1 MSRLPSPIRRALRSL
16 GPVATVPLTESGRAA
31 LGAMLGIGIAA
42 FLASAAADGLFLRH
56 FVLMAPF
63 GATATLIFAAP
74 NSPLAQPWPVFV
86 GTLVS
91 ALVAVAVSM
100 AVPQTVVA
108 APLAVALAIF
118 VMALCRA
125 THPPGGAVALMVPL
139 AGPAH
144 ADPAWPFLPLAVG
157 TLLLI
162 GIGVLFARATGRR
175 YPFRHVGDANA
186 VGTGDPDPVERTG
199 LSEDELAGIL
209 VRYRQSLNL
218 GVEDLARLI
227 AAAEVEAAG
236 NRIGAGTVASIM
248 SRDLVTVAPGTPL
261 DEIAG
266 LFVRH
271 GFTSL
276 PVTQLIAQRIEPTLS
291 LMVLTLIFAA
301 IQAGIYWYARNI
313 ALTAAQEATHQARGT
328 DGTVGAGQQAD
339 VGRTALLRRLRRDGG
354 RRLGRRLGLRDGG
367 GQAQDGGRRK
377 KGTDHRFTPRCLATW
392 RRR

>member
-144 ADPAWPFLPLAVG
+144 ADPAWPFLPLALG

-248 SRDLVTVAPGTPL
+248 SRDLVTVAPDTPL

-276 PVTQLIAQRIEPTLS
+276 PVVDADGAFRGVIFQLHLIARQAAAPQRRRPLAPAPDRA
-291 LMVLTLIFAA
+291 L
-301 IQAGIYWYARNI
+301 ARDI
-313 ALTAAQEATHQARGT
+313 MDATPVTAAPATPVAALLVPLAISGT
-328 DGTVGAGQQAD
+328 DAVPILDAGRLVGIVTQTDLIAALARH
-339 VGRTALLRRLRRDGG
+339 VPEGR
-354 RRLGRRLGLRDGG
+354 
-367 GQAQDGGRRK
+367 
-377 KGTDHRFTPRCLATW
+377 
-392 RRR
+392 

>member
-276 PVTQLIAQRIEPTLS
+276 PVVDAGGAFRGVIFQLHLIARQAAAPQRRRPLAPAPDRA
-291 LMVLTLIFAA
+291 L
-301 IQAGIYWYARNI
+301 ARDI
-313 ALTAAQEATHQARGT
+313 MDATPVTAAPATPVAALLVPLAISGT
-328 DGTVGAGQQAD
+328 DAVPILDAGRLVGIVTQTDLIAALARH
-339 VGRTALLRRLRRDGG
+339 VPEGR
-354 RRLGRRLGLRDGG
+354 
-367 GQAQDGGRRK
+367 
-377 KGTDHRFTPRCLATW
+377 
-392 RRR
+392 

>member
-31 LGAMLGIGIAA
+31 LGALLGIGIAA
-42 FLASAAADGLFLRH
+42 LLATAATGGLFLRH

-276 PVTQLIAQRIEPTLS
+276 PVVDAGGAFRGVIFQLHLIARQAAAPQRRRPLAPAPDRA
-291 LMVLTLIFAA
+291 L
-301 IQAGIYWYARNI
+301 ARDI
-313 ALTAAQEATHQARGT
+313 MDATPVTAAPATPVAALLVPLAISGT
-328 DGTVGAGQQAD
+328 DAVPILDAGRLVGIVTQTDLIAALARH
-339 VGRTALLRRLRRDGG
+339 VPEGR
-354 RRLGRRLGLRDGG
+354 
-367 GQAQDGGRRK
+367 
-377 KGTDHRFTPRCLATW
+377 
-392 RRR
+392 

>member
-248 SRDLVTVAPGTPL
+248 SRDLVTVAPDTPL

-276 PVTQLIAQRIEPTLS
+276 PVVDADGAFRGVIFQLHLIARQAAAPQRRRPLAPAPDRA
-291 LMVLTLIFAA
+291 L
-301 IQAGIYWYARNI
+301 ARDI
-313 ALTAAQEATHQARGT
+313 MDATPVTAAPATPVAALLVPLAISGT
-328 DGTVGAGQQAD
+328 DAVPILDAGRLVGIVTQTDLIAALARH
-339 VGRTALLRRLRRDGG
+339 VPEGR
-354 RRLGRRLGLRDGG
+354 
-367 GQAQDGGRRK
+367 
-377 KGTDHRFTPRCLATW
+377 
-392 RRR
+392 

>member
-42 FLASAAADGLFLRH
+42 LLATAATDGLFLWH

-248 SRDLVTVAPGTPL
+248 SRDLVTVAPDTPL

-276 PVTQLIAQRIEPTLS
+276 PVVDADGAFRGVIFQLHLIARQAAAPQRRRPLAPAPDRA
-291 LMVLTLIFAA
+291 L
-301 IQAGIYWYARNI
+301 ARDI
-313 ALTAAQEATHQARGT
+313 MDATPVTAAPATPVAALLVPLAISGT
-328 DGTVGAGQQAD
+328 DAVPILDAGRLVGIVTQTDLIAALARH
-339 VGRTALLRRLRRDGG
+339 VPEGR
-354 RRLGRRLGLRDGG
+354 
-367 GQAQDGGRRK
+367 
-377 KGTDHRFTPRCLATW
+377 
-392 RRR
+392 

>member
-63 GATATLIFAAP
+63 GPTATLIFAAP
-74 NSPLAQPWPVFV
+74 NSPLVQPWPVFV

-144 ADPAWPFLPLAVG
+144 ADPAWPFLPLALG

-276 PVTQLIAQRIEPTLS
+276 PVVDAGGAFRGVIFQLHLIARQAAAPQRRRPLAPAPDRA
-291 LMVLTLIFAA
+291 L
-301 IQAGIYWYARNI
+301 ARDI
-313 ALTAAQEATHQARGT
+313 MDATPVTAAPATPVAALLVPLAISGT
-328 DGTVGAGQQAD
+328 DAVPILDAGRLVGIVTQTDLIAALARH
-339 VGRTALLRRLRRDGG
+339 VPEGR
-354 RRLGRRLGLRDGG
+354 
-367 GQAQDGGRRK
+367 
-377 KGTDHRFTPRCLATW
+377 
-392 RRR
+392 

>member
-31 LGAMLGIGIAA
+31 LGALLGIGIAA
-42 FLASAAADGLFLRH
+42 LLATAATGGLFLRH

-144 ADPAWPFLPLAVG
+144 ADPAWPFLPLALG

-248 SRDLVTVAPGTPL
+248 SRDLVTVAPDTPL

-276 PVTQLIAQRIEPTLS
+276 PVVDAGGAFRGVIFQLHLIARQAAAPQR
-291 LMVLTLIFAA
+291 
-301 IQAGIYWYARNI
+301 R
-313 ALTAAQEATHQARGT
+313 
-328 DGTVGAGQQAD
+328 
-339 VGRTALLRRLRRDGG
+339 
-354 RRLGRRLGLRDGG
+354 RRLGPAPDRALARDIMD
-367 GQAQDGGRRK
+367 ATPVTAAPATPVAALLVPLAIS
-377 KGTDHRFTPRCLATW
+377 GTDAVPILDAGRLVGIVTQTDLIAALA
-392 RRR
+392 RHVPEGR

>member
-144 ADPAWPFLPLAVG
+144 ADPAWPFLPLALG

-248 SRDLVTVAPGTPL
+248 SRDLVTVAPDTPL

-276 PVTQLIAQRIEPTLS
+276 PVVDRNGLFRGVIFQLHLIARQAAAPQRRRPLAPAPDRA
-291 LMVLTLIFAA
+291 L
-301 IQAGIYWYARNI
+301 ARDI
-313 ALTAAQEATHQARGT
+313 MDATPVTAAPATPVAALLVPLAISGT
-328 DGTVGAGQQAD
+328 DAVPILDAGRLVGIVTQTDLIAALARH
-339 VGRTALLRRLRRDGG
+339 VPEGR
-354 RRLGRRLGLRDGG
+354 
-367 GQAQDGGRRK
+367 
-377 KGTDHRFTPRCLATW
+377 
-392 RRR
+392 

>member
-31 LGAMLGIGIAA
+31 LGALLGIGIAA
-42 FLASAAADGLFLRH
+42 LLATAATGGLFLRH

-144 ADPAWPFLPLAVG
+144 ADPAWPFLPLATG

-248 SRDLVTVAPGTPL
+248 SRDLVTVAPDTPL

-276 PVTQLIAQRIEPTLS
+276 PVVDRNGLFRGVIFQLHLIARQAAAPQRRRPLAPAPDRA
-291 LMVLTLIFAA
+291 L
-301 IQAGIYWYARNI
+301 ARDI
-313 ALTAAQEATHQARGT
+313 MDATPVTAAPATPVAALLVPLAISGT
-328 DGTVGAGQQAD
+328 DAVPILDAGRLVGIVTQTDLIAALARH
-339 VGRTALLRRLRRDGG
+339 VPEGR
-354 RRLGRRLGLRDGG
+354 
-367 GQAQDGGRRK
+367 
-377 KGTDHRFTPRCLATW
+377 
-392 RRR
+392 

>member
-31 LGAMLGIGIAA
+31 LGAMLGISIAA
-42 FLASAAADGLFLRH
+42 LLATAATDGLFLRH

-276 PVTQLIAQRIEPTLS
+276 PVVDAGGAFRGVIFQLHLIARQAAAPQRRRPLAPAPDRA
-291 LMVLTLIFAA
+291 L
-301 IQAGIYWYARNI
+301 ARDI
-313 ALTAAQEATHQARGT
+313 MDATPVTAAPATPVAALLVPLAISGT
-328 DGTVGAGQQAD
+328 DAVPILDAGRLVGIVTQTDLIAALARH
-339 VGRTALLRRLRRDGG
+339 VPEGR
-354 RRLGRRLGLRDGG
+354 
-367 GQAQDGGRRK
+367 
-377 KGTDHRFTPRCLATW
+377 
-392 RRR
+392 

>member
-42 FLASAAADGLFLRH
+42 LLATAATDGLFLRH

-144 ADPAWPFLPLAVG
+144 ADPAWPFLPLALG

-248 SRDLVTVAPGTPL
+248 SRDLVTVAPDTPL

-276 PVTQLIAQRIEPTLS
+276 PVVDRNGLFRGVIFQLHLIARQAAAPQRRRPLAPAPDRA
-291 LMVLTLIFAA
+291 L
-301 IQAGIYWYARNI
+301 ARDI
-313 ALTAAQEATHQARGT
+313 MDATPVTAAPATPVAALLVPLAISGT
-328 DGTVGAGQQAD
+328 DAVPILDAGRLVGIVTQTDLIAALARH
-339 VGRTALLRRLRRDGG
+339 VPEGR
-354 RRLGRRLGLRDGG
+354 
-367 GQAQDGGRRK
+367 
-377 KGTDHRFTPRCLATW
+377 
-392 RRR
+392 

>member
-31 LGAMLGIGIAA
+31 LGALLGIGIAA
-42 FLASAAADGLFLRH
+42 LLATAATGGLFLRH

-248 SRDLVTVAPGTPL
+248 SRDLVTVAPDTPL

-276 PVTQLIAQRIEPTLS
+276 PVVDRNGLFRGVIFQLHLIARQAAAPQRRRPLAPAPDRA
-291 LMVLTLIFAA
+291 L
-301 IQAGIYWYARNI
+301 ARDI
-313 ALTAAQEATHQARGT
+313 MDATPVTAAPATPVAALLVPLAISGT
-328 DGTVGAGQQAD
+328 DAVPILDAGRLVGIVTQTDLIAALARH
-339 VGRTALLRRLRRDGG
+339 VPEGR
-354 RRLGRRLGLRDGG
+354 
-367 GQAQDGGRRK
+367 
-377 KGTDHRFTPRCLATW
+377 
-392 RRR
+392 

>member
-31 LGAMLGIGIAA
+31 LGAMLGISIAA
-42 FLASAAADGLFLRH
+42 LLATAATDGLFLRH

-144 ADPAWPFLPLAVG
+144 ADPAWPFLPLATG

-209 VRYRQSLNL
+209 ARYRQSLNL

-248 SRDLVTVAPGTPL
+248 SRDLVTVAPDTPL

-276 PVTQLIAQRIEPTLS
+276 PVVDADGAFRGVIFQLHLIARQAAAPQRRRPLAPAPDRALARDI
-291 LMVLTLIFAA
+291 MDAA
-301 IQAGIYWYARNI
+301 PV
-313 ALTAAQEATHQARGT
+313 TAAPATPVAALLVPLAISGT
-328 DGTVGAGQQAD
+328 DAVPILDAGRLVGIVTQTDLIAALARH
-339 VGRTALLRRLRRDGG
+339 VPEGR
-354 RRLGRRLGLRDGG
+354 
-367 GQAQDGGRRK
+367 
-377 KGTDHRFTPRCLATW
+377 
-392 RRR
+392 

>member
-31 LGAMLGIGIAA
+31 LGALLGIGIAA
-42 FLASAAADGLFLRH
+42 LLATAATGGLFLRH

-144 ADPAWPFLPLAVG
+144 ADPAWPFLPLALG

-276 PVTQLIAQRIEPTLS
+276 PVVDAGGAFRGVIFQLHLIARQAAAPQRRRPLAPAPDRA
-291 LMVLTLIFAA
+291 L
-301 IQAGIYWYARNI
+301 ARDI
-313 ALTAAQEATHQARGT
+313 MDATPVTAAPATPVAALLVPLAISGT
-328 DGTVGAGQQAD
+328 DAVPILDAGRLVGIVTQTDLIAALARH
-339 VGRTALLRRLRRDGG
+339 VPEGR
-354 RRLGRRLGLRDGG
+354 
-367 GQAQDGGRRK
+367 
-377 KGTDHRFTPRCLATW
+377 
-392 RRR
+392 

>member
-42 FLASAAADGLFLRH
+42 LLATAAADGLFLRH

-209 VRYRQSLNL
+209 LRYRQSLNL

-276 PVTQLIAQRIEPTLS
+276 PVVDAGGAFRGVIFQLHLIARQAAAPQRRRPLAPAPDRA
-291 LMVLTLIFAA
+291 L
-301 IQAGIYWYARNI
+301 ARDI
-313 ALTAAQEATHQARGT
+313 MDATPVTAAPATPVAALLVPLAISGT
-328 DGTVGAGQQAD
+328 DAVPILDAGRLVGIVTQTDLIAALARH
-339 VGRTALLRRLRRDGG
+339 VPEGR
-354 RRLGRRLGLRDGG
+354 
-367 GQAQDGGRRK
+367 
-377 KGTDHRFTPRCLATW
+377 
-392 RRR
+392 

>member
-248 SRDLVTVAPGTPL
+248 SRDLVTVAPDTPL

-276 PVTQLIAQRIEPTLS
+276 PVVDPNGLFRGVIFQLHLIARQAAAPQRRRPLAPAPDRA
-291 LMVLTLIFAA
+291 L
-301 IQAGIYWYARNI
+301 ARDI
-313 ALTAAQEATHQARGT
+313 MDATPVTAAPATPVAALLVPLAISGT
-328 DGTVGAGQQAD
+328 DAVPILDAGRLVGIVTQTDLIAALARH
-339 VGRTALLRRLRRDGG
+339 VPEGR
-354 RRLGRRLGLRDGG
+354 
-367 GQAQDGGRRK
+367 
-377 KGTDHRFTPRCLATW
+377 
-392 RRR
+392 

>member
-31 LGAMLGIGIAA
+31 LGALLGIGIAA
-42 FLASAAADGLFLRH
+42 LLATAATGGLFLRH

-276 PVTQLIAQRIEPTLS
+276 PVVDAGGAFRGVIFQLHLIARQAASPQRRRPLAPAPDRA
-291 LMVLTLIFAA
+291 L
-301 IQAGIYWYARNI
+301 ARDI
-313 ALTAAQEATHQARGT
+313 MDATPVTAAPATPVAALLVPLAISGT
-328 DGTVGAGQQAD
+328 DAVPILDAGRLVGIVTQTDLIAALARH
-339 VGRTALLRRLRRDGG
+339 VPEGR
-354 RRLGRRLGLRDGG
+354 
-367 GQAQDGGRRK
+367 
-377 KGTDHRFTPRCLATW
+377 
-392 RRR
+392 

>member
-144 ADPAWPFLPLAVG
+144 ADPAWPFLPLATG

-276 PVTQLIAQRIEPTLS
+276 PVVDAGGAFRGVIFQLHLIARQAAAPQRRRPLAPAPDRA
-291 LMVLTLIFAA
+291 L
-301 IQAGIYWYARNI
+301 ARDI
-313 ALTAAQEATHQARGT
+313 MDATPVTAAPATPVAALLVPLAISGT
-328 DGTVGAGQQAD
+328 DAVPILDAGRLVGIVTQTDLIAALARH
-339 VGRTALLRRLRRDGG
+339 VPEGR
-354 RRLGRRLGLRDGG
+354 
-367 GQAQDGGRRK
+367 
-377 KGTDHRFTPRCLATW
+377 
-392 RRR
+392 

>member
-42 FLASAAADGLFLRH
+42 LLATAATDGLFLRH

-276 PVTQLIAQRIEPTLS
+276 PVVDAGGAFRGVIFQLHLIARQAAAPQRRRPLAPAPDRA
-291 LMVLTLIFAA
+291 L
-301 IQAGIYWYARNI
+301 ARDI
-313 ALTAAQEATHQARGT
+313 MDATPVTAAPATPVAALLVPLAISGT
-328 DGTVGAGQQAD
+328 DAVPILDAGRLVGIVTQTDLIAALARH
-339 VGRTALLRRLRRDGG
+339 VPEGR
-354 RRLGRRLGLRDGG
+354 
-367 GQAQDGGRRK
+367 
-377 KGTDHRFTPRCLATW
+377 
-392 RRR
+392 

>member
-276 PVTQLIAQRIEPTLS
+276 PVVDAGGAFRGVIFQVHLIARQAAAPQRRRPLAPAPDRA
-291 LMVLTLIFAA
+291 L
-301 IQAGIYWYARNI
+301 ARDI
-313 ALTAAQEATHQARGT
+313 MDATPVTAAPATPVAALLVPLAISGT
-328 DGTVGAGQQAD
+328 DAVPILDAGRLVGIVTQTDLIAALARH
-339 VGRTALLRRLRRDGG
+339 VPEGR
-354 RRLGRRLGLRDGG
+354 
-367 GQAQDGGRRK
+367 
-377 KGTDHRFTPRCLATW
+377 
-392 RRR
+392 

>member
-144 ADPAWPFLPLAVG
+144 ADPAWPFLPLALG

-276 PVTQLIAQRIEPTLS
+276 PVVDAGGAFRGVIFQLHLIARQAAAPQRRRPLAPAPDRA
-291 LMVLTLIFAA
+291 L
-301 IQAGIYWYARNI
+301 ARDI
-313 ALTAAQEATHQARGT
+313 MDATPVTAAPATPVAALLVPLAISGT
-328 DGTVGAGQQAD
+328 DAVPILDAGRLVGIVTQTDLIAALARH
-339 VGRTALLRRLRRDGG
+339 VPEGR
-354 RRLGRRLGLRDGG
+354 
-367 GQAQDGGRRK
+367 
-377 KGTDHRFTPRCLATW
+377 
-392 RRR
+392 

>member
-31 LGAMLGIGIAA
+31 LGAMLGISIAA
-42 FLASAAADGLFLRH
+42 LLATAATDGLFLRH

-144 ADPAWPFLPLAVG
+144 ADPAWPFLPLALG

-209 VRYRQSLNL
+209 ARYRQSLNL

-248 SRDLVTVAPGTPL
+248 SRDLVTVAPDTPL

-276 PVTQLIAQRIEPTLS
+276 PVVDADGAFRGVIFQLHLIARQAAAPQRRRPLAPAPDRALARDI
-291 LMVLTLIFAA
+291 MDAA
-301 IQAGIYWYARNI
+301 PV
-313 ALTAAQEATHQARGT
+313 TAAPATPVAALLVPLAISGT
-328 DGTVGAGQQAD
+328 DAVPILDAGRLVGIVTQTDLIAALARH
-339 VGRTALLRRLRRDGG
+339 VPEGR
-354 RRLGRRLGLRDGG
+354 
-367 GQAQDGGRRK
+367 
-377 KGTDHRFTPRCLATW
+377 
-392 RRR
+392 

>member
-276 PVTQLIAQRIEPTLS
+276 PVVDAGGAFRGVIFQLHLIARQAASPQRRRPLAPAPDRA
-291 LMVLTLIFAA
+291 L
-301 IQAGIYWYARNI
+301 ARDI
-313 ALTAAQEATHQARGT
+313 MDATPVTAAPATPVAALLVPLAISGT
-328 DGTVGAGQQAD
+328 DAVPILDAGRLVGIVTQTDLIAALARH
-339 VGRTALLRRLRRDGG
+339 VPEGR
-354 RRLGRRLGLRDGG
+354 
-367 GQAQDGGRRK
+367 
-377 KGTDHRFTPRCLATW
+377 
-392 RRR
+392 

>member
-248 SRDLVTVAPGTPL
+248 SRDLVTVAPDTPL

-276 PVTQLIAQRIEPTLS
+276 PVVDAGGAFRGVIFQLHLIARQAAAPQRRRPLAPAPDRA
-291 LMVLTLIFAA
+291 L
-301 IQAGIYWYARNI
+301 ARDI
-313 ALTAAQEATHQARGT
+313 MDATPVTAAPATPVAALLVPLAISGT
-328 DGTVGAGQQAD
+328 DAVPILDAGRLVGIVTQTDLIAALARH
-339 VGRTALLRRLRRDGG
+339 VPEGR
-354 RRLGRRLGLRDGG
+354 
-367 GQAQDGGRRK
+367 
-377 KGTDHRFTPRCLATW
+377 
-392 RRR
+392 

>member
-248 SRDLVTVAPGTPL
+248 SRDLVTVAPDTPL

-276 PVTQLIAQRIEPTLS
+276 PVVDRNGLFRGVIFQLHLIARQAAAPQRRRPLAPAPDRA
-291 LMVLTLIFAA
+291 L
-301 IQAGIYWYARNI
+301 ARDI
-313 ALTAAQEATHQARGT
+313 MDATPVTAAPATPVAALLVPLAISGT
-328 DGTVGAGQQAD
+328 DAVPILDAGRLVGIVTQTDLIAALARH
-339 VGRTALLRRLRRDGG
+339 VPEGR
-354 RRLGRRLGLRDGG
+354 
-367 GQAQDGGRRK
+367 
-377 KGTDHRFTPRCLATW
+377 
-392 RRR
+392 

>member
-31 LGAMLGIGIAA
+31 LGALLGIGIAA
-42 FLASAAADGLFLRH
+42 LLATAATGGLFLRH

-144 ADPAWPFLPLAVG
+144 ADPAWPFLPLALG

-248 SRDLVTVAPGTPL
+248 SRDLVTVAPDTPL

-276 PVTQLIAQRIEPTLS
+276 PVVDRNGLFRGVIFQLHLIARQAAAPQRRRPLAPAPDRA
-291 LMVLTLIFAA
+291 L
-301 IQAGIYWYARNI
+301 ARDI
-313 ALTAAQEATHQARGT
+313 MDATPVTAAPATPVAALLVPLAISGT
-328 DGTVGAGQQAD
+328 DAVPILDAGRLVGIVTQTDLIAALARH
-339 VGRTALLRRLRRDGG
+339 VPEGR
-354 RRLGRRLGLRDGG
+354 
-367 GQAQDGGRRK
+367 
-377 KGTDHRFTPRCLATW
+377 
-392 RRR
+392 